1 MAGIVNTQ
9 RERPEGILGNHPLPK
24 GVWEGNCSDGE
35 MLVEEHATAICAE
48 WIGNDTNTTDAV
60 GNSK

>member
-1 MAGIVNTQ
+1 MSAV
-9 RERPEGILGNHPLPK
+9 
-24 GVWEGNCSDGE
+24 
-35 MLVEEHATAICAE
+35 MLVEEHATAIYAE